1 MYGKLVTGS
10 AVGAGGIS
18 TLPDTG
24 GFLPLG
30 AGVEA
35 AVLFVAAFT
44 LLAASLA
51 LLRLVPWREE

>member
-1 MYGKLVTGS
+1 LSV
-10 AVGAGGIS
+10 AV
-18 TLPDTG
+18 
-24 GFLPLG
+24 G